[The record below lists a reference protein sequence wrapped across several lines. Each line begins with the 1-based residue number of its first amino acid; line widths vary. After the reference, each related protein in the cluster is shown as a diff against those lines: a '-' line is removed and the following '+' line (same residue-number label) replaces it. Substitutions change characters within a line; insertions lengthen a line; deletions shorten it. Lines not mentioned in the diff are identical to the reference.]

1 MVKTAHTYSMMV
13 RNLNKQVELNNYKN
27 NVMNEE

>member
-1 MVKTAHTYSMMV
+1 MVKTAHTYSMTV
-13 RNLNKQVELNNYKN
+13 INLNKQVELNNYKN